1 MTLIMYNTIK
11 RRIERYITEKG
22 KQCKIENVEEAKT
35 IISLQELITWN
46 EQEDLHYATSGLST
60 KLFIN
65 AHNLIYW
72 NNKNKK
78 I

>member
-1 MTLIMYNTIK
+1 MYNTIK

-35 IISLQELITWN
+35 IISLQEMMT
-46 EQEDLHYATSGLST
+46 LHELDELSYATDGLST
-60 KLFIN
+60 KLFNN
-65 AHNLIYW
+65 AHYLIYW